1 MKTRTPKRQ
10 PKRQPK
16 YRKPKRQPKS
26 RKPKRQPKRQPAAA
40 DVFRDPS
47 ADPRNEFL
55 TRDDF
60 AAGPPAPGGPSR
72 RMPELL
78 ADQRR
83 FTVSRLWTD
92 IPEAD

>member
-1 MKTRTPKRQ
+1 MLNFL
-10 PKRQPK
+10 K
-16 YRKPKRQPKS
+16 YYGSDRDVINS
-26 RKPKRQPKRQPAAA
+26 MCEAFDEWGGGFD
-40 DVFRDPS
+40 DVFRDPTS
-47 ADPRNEFL
+47 DPRNEFL

-60 AAGPPAPGGPSR
+60 SAGPPAPGGPSR

>member
-1 MKTRTPKRQ
+1 MKKRIPKRQ
-10 PKRQPK
+10 PKRQPN
-16 YRKPKRQPKS
+16 RKLKRQTKS
-26 RKPKRQPKRQPAAA
+26 RKPKRQPAAA
-40 DVFRDPS
+40 DVFRDPTS
-47 ADPRNEFL
+47 DPRNEFL

-83 FTVSRLWTD
+83 FNPARLWTD